1 MQGAIYYLL
10 TVLIWGSTWFAIK
23 FQLGVV
29 DESVSL
35 VYRFGLAAA
44 LLLAWCVVRRMRLRF
59 TRVEHLAMAAQ
70 GACLFSTN
78 YLLFYWCT
86 GLITSGL
93 VAIIFS
99 TVIVMNIINGAIFL
113 KRRVQGIVLVG
124 ALVGLLGITLVFW
137 HEILASQA
145 ESLAASGNVLT
156 GNILKGLGIGLVA
169 TYSASLGNILSAR
182 NQQHGLPVLQTNAFG
197 MAYGALLMGVYA
209 FFTAAPFAFEWS
221 VPYVSSLLYLSVFGS
236 IIAFGAYLTLV
247 GRIGADRAAYATV
260 LFPLVALVLSSLF
273 EGFEWTA
280 MALVGVALVLIGNVL
295 VVGRGLGA
303 RWRRRV
309 AVA

>member
-1 MQGAIYYLL
+1 MQGATFYLL
-10 TVLIWGSTWFAIK
+10 TVIIWGSTWFAIR

-29 DESVSL
+29 DPSVSL
-35 VYRFGLAAA
+35 VYRFGLAAI
-44 LLLAWCVVRRMRLRF
+44 LLLLWCTIKGVRMRF
-59 TRVEHLAMAAQ
+59 TLSEHVAMAAQ

-99 TVIVMNIINGAIFL
+99 SVIVMNIINSAIFL
-113 KRRVQGIVLVG
+113 KKPVQGIVLLG
-124 ALVGLLGITLVFW
+124 ALVGLSGITLVFW
-137 HEILASQA
+137 HEIVASRAQSD
-145 ESLAASGNVLT
+145 EAAANVML
-156 GNILKGLGIGLVA
+156 GLGIGLVA
-169 TYSASLGNILSAR
+169 TFFASLGNILSSR
-182 NQQHGLPVLQTNAFG
+182 NQSCGLPVLQTNGYG
-197 MAYGALLMGVYA
+197 MAYGTLLMAIYALFVGVPL
-209 FFTAAPFAFEWS
+209 TFEWTS
-221 VPYVSSLLYLSVFGS
+221 TYIGSLLYLSIFGS

-260 LFPLVALVLSSLF
+260 LFPLVALVISNVF
-273 EGFEWTA
+273 EDFQWTPL
-280 MALVGVALVLIGNVL
+280 ALAGVLLVLIGNIL

-303 RWRRRV
+303 RWRGRV

>member
-1 MQGAIYYLL
+1 MQGAVFYLL
-10 TVLIWGSTWFAIK
+10 TVLIWGSTWFAIR
-23 FQLGVV
+23 FQLGTV
-29 DESVSL
+29 DPSLSL
-35 VYRFGLAAA
+35 VYRFGLAAC
-44 LLLAWCVVRRMRLRF
+44 LLLIWCLVKRVPLRF
-59 TRVEHLAMAAQ
+59 SAKEHLAIAAQ
-70 GACLFSTN
+70 GLCLFSVN

-113 KRRVQGIVLVG
+113 KKPVQGIVLFG

-137 HEILASQA
+137 HEIVASQA
-145 ESLAASGNVLT
+145 VSDEASAKVLT
-156 GNILKGLGIGLVA
+156 GLGIGLVA
-169 TYSASLGNILSAR
+169 TVFASLGNILSAR
-182 NQQHGLPVLQTNAFG
+182 NQSHKLPVLQTNAFG
-197 MAYGALLMGVYA
+197 MAYGALFMLVYTVVSGV
-209 FFTAAPFAFEWS
+209 PIVIEWS
-221 VPYVSSLLYLSVFGS
+221 VAYIGSLLYLSIFGS

-260 LFPLVALVLSSLF
+260 LFPLVALVISSVF
-273 EGFEWTA
+273 EDFQWTPL
-280 MALVGVALVLIGNVL
+280 ALAGVALVLIGNVI

-303 RWRRRV
+303 RWRQRS

>member
-1 MQGAIYYLL
+1 MQGAVFYLL
-10 TVLIWGSTWFAIK
+10 TVLIWGSTWFAIR
-23 FQLGVV
+23 FQLGTV
-29 DESVSL
+29 DPSLSL
-35 VYRFGLAAA
+35 VYRFGLAAC
-44 LLLAWCVVRRMRLRF
+44 LLLVWCLLRRVELRF
-59 TRVEHLAMAAQ
+59 TAKEHLAMAAQ
-70 GACLFSTN
+70 GLCLFSFN

-113 KRRVQGIVLVG
+113 KKPVQSIVLFG

-137 HEILASQA
+137 HEIEASQA
-145 ESLAASGNVLT
+145 VSEQASAKV
-156 GNILKGLGIGLVA
+156 LKGLGIGLVA
-169 TYSASLGNILSAR
+169 TFFASLGNILSAR
-182 NQQHGLPVLQTNAFG
+182 NQSHKLPVLQTNAFG
-197 MAYGALLMGVYA
+197 MAYGAIFMVIFALGSGV
-209 FFTAAPFAFEWS
+209 PIVFEWT
-221 VPYVSSLLYLSVFGS
+221 VGYVGSLLYLSIFGS

-260 LFPLVALVLSSLF
+260 LFPLVALVISSIYEDF
-273 EGFEWTA
+273 QWTPL
-280 MALVGVALVLIGNVL
+280 ALAGVALVLIGNVI

-303 RWRRRV
+303 RWRQRS

>member
-1 MQGAIYYLL
+1 MQGAIFYLL

-29 DESVSL
+29 DASLSL
-35 VYRFGLAAA
+35 VYRFGLAAL
-44 LLLAWCVVRRMRLRF
+44 LLLAWCLLRRVRLSF
-59 TRVEHLAMAAQ
+59 TPSEHLAMVAQ

-99 TVIVMNIINGAIFL
+99 SVIVMNIINGAIFL
-113 KRRVQGIVLVG
+113 KRRVEGAVLLG
-124 ALVGLLGITLVFW
+124 ALVGLCGITLVFW
-137 HEILASQA
+137 HEIIAAQA
-145 ESLAASGNVLT
+145 DSTTASGDV
-156 GNILKGLGIGLVA
+156 LKGLGIGLVA
-169 TYSASLGNILSAR
+169 TFMASLGNILSAR
-182 NQQHGLPVLQTNAFG
+182 NQSKGLPVLQTNTYG
-197 MAYGALLMGVYA
+197 MAYGTVLMALFAVFSDVPL
-209 FFTAAPFAFEWS
+209 AFEWT
-221 VPYVSSLLYLSVFGS
+221 VAYVSSLLYLSIFGS

-260 LFPLVALVLSSLF
+260 LFPLVALVISSLF
-273 EGFEWTA
+273 EGFEWTP
-280 MALVGVALVLIGNVL
+280 MALSGIVLVLLGNVM
-295 VVGRGLGA
+295 VVGRGLGS

>member
-10 TVLIWGSTWFAIK
+10 TVLIWGSTWFAIR
-23 FQLGVV
+23 FQLGAV

-35 VYRFGLAAA
+35 VYRFGLAS
-44 LLLAWCVVRRMRLRF
+44 LLLLVWCIFRRVSLRF
-59 TRVEHLAMAAQ
+59 SVAEHLVMGAQ

-113 KRRVQGIVLVG
+113 KRKVQPIVLMG
-124 ALVGLLGITLVFW
+124 ALVGLAGITLVFW
-137 HEILASQA
+137 DEIASTRA
-145 ESLAASGNVLT
+145 ESASASHDVF
-156 GNILKGLGIGLVA
+156 IGLGIGLVA
-169 TYSASLGNILSAR
+169 TFMASIGNILSAR
-182 NQQHGLPVLQTNAFG
+182 NQSHGLPVLQTNAFG
-197 MAYGALLMGVYA
+197 MAYGALLMAIYA
-209 FFTAAPFAFEWS
+209 LVTQSPFTVDFS
-221 VPYVSSLLYLSVFGS
+221 LPYMASLLYLSIFGS

-260 LFPLVALVLSSLF
+260 LFPLVALVISSVF
-273 EGFEWTA
+273 EDFDWTPL
-280 MALVGVALVLIGNVL
+280 ALVGVSLVLAGNLL
-295 VVGRGLGA
+295 VVGRGLGG

-309 AVA
+309 AAA

>member
-29 DESVSL
+29 DPSVSL
-35 VYRFGLAAA
+35 VYRFGLAAL
-44 LLLAWCVVRRMRLRF
+44 LLLAWCLLRRIRLSF
-59 TRVEHLAMAAQ
+59 SLTEHLAMAAQ

-113 KRRVQGIVLVG
+113 KRRVEAIVLLG
-124 ALVGLLGITLVFW
+124 ALVGLTGIILVFW
-137 HEILASQA
+137 HEILAAQT
-145 ESLAASGNVLT
+145 ESAAASAGV
-156 GNILKGLGIGLVA
+156 LKGLGIGLIA
-169 TYSASLGNILSAR
+169 TFMASLGNILSAR
-182 NQQHGLPVLQTNAFG
+182 NQAKGIPVLQTNAFG
-197 MAYGALLMGVYA
+197 MAYGTTLMALFALFSSVP
-209 FFTAAPFAFEWS
+209 FTFEWTEA
-221 VPYVSSLLYLSVFGS
+221 YVGSLLYLSVFGS

-260 LFPLVALVLSSLF
+260 LFPLVALVISSVF
-273 EGFEWTA
+273 EGFQWTG
-280 MALVGVALVLIGNVL
+280 MAISGIALVLLGNIM

-303 RWRRRV
+303 RWRARV

>member
-1 MQGAIYYLL
+1 MQSAIFYLL

-29 DESVSL
+29 DPSVSL
-35 VYRFGLAAA
+35 VYRFGLAAL
-44 LLLAWCVVRRMRLRF
+44 LLLAWCLLRRVRLSF
-59 TRVEHLAMAAQ
+59 TPTEHLAMAAQ
-70 GACLFSTN
+70 GSCLFSTN

-113 KRRVQGIVLVG
+113 KRRVEAAVLLG
-124 ALVGLLGITLVFW
+124 ALVGLCGITLVFW
-137 HEILASQA
+137 HEIIAAQA
-145 ESLAASGNVLT
+145 NSTAASSDVLT
-156 GNILKGLGIGLVA
+156 GLGIGLVA
-169 TYSASLGNILSAR
+169 TFMASLGNILSAR
-182 NQQHGLPVLQTNAFG
+182 NQSRGLPVLQTNAFG
-197 MAYGALLMGVYA
+197 MAYGTILMALFA
-209 FFTAAPFAFEWS
+209 FFTGVPLAFEWT
-221 VPYVSSLLYLSVFGS
+221 VAYVGSLLYLSIFGS

-260 LFPLVALVLSSLF
+260 LFPLVALVISSLF
-273 EGFEWTA
+273 EGFTWTP
-280 MALVGVALVLIGNVL
+280 MALSGIVLVLLGNVM
-295 VVGRGLGA
+295 VVARGLGA

>member
-10 TVLIWGSTWFAIK
+10 TVLIWGSTWFAIR
-23 FQLGVV
+23 FQLGAV

-35 VYRFGLAAA
+35 VYRFGLAS
-44 LLLAWCVVRRMRLRF
+44 LLLLVWCIFRRVSLRF
-59 TRVEHLAMAAQ
+59 SVTEHLAMGAQ

-99 TVIVMNIINGAIFL
+99 TVIVMNIVNGAIFL
-113 KRRVQGIVLVG
+113 KRKVQPIVLMG
-124 ALVGLLGITLVFW
+124 ALVGLAGITLVFW
-137 HEILASQA
+137 DEIASTRA
-145 ESLAASGNVLT
+145 ESASASHDVF
-156 GNILKGLGIGLVA
+156 IGLGIGLIA
-169 TYSASLGNILSAR
+169 TFMASMGNILSAR
-182 NQQHGLPVLQTNAFG
+182 NQSHGLPVLQTNAFG
-197 MAYGALLMGVYA
+197 MAYGALLMAVYA
-209 FFTAAPFAFEWS
+209 LVTQSPFTVDLS
-221 VPYVSSLLYLSVFGS
+221 VPYIASLLYLSLFGS

-260 LFPLVALVLSSLF
+260 LFPLVALVISSVF
-273 EGFEWTA
+273 EDFDWTPL
-280 MALVGVALVLIGNVL
+280 ALLGVLLVLAGNVL
-295 VVGRGLGA
+295 VVGRGLGG

-309 AVA
+309 AAA